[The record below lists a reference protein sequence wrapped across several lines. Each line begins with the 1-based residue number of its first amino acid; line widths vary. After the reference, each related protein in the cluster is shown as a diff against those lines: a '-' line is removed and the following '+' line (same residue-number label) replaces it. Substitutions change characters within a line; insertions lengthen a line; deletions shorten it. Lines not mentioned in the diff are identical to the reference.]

1 MNIFEV
7 IEVRSVLE
15 VLLIVLEIEKETLL
29 VIMYPM
35 PGPLGSSIDDFILL
49 IHELPTQHRM
59 LIIGDLLDVDH
70 MLPKL
75 IL

>member
-1 MNIFEV
+1 
-7 IEVRSVLE
+7 
-15 VLLIVLEIEKETLL
+15 
-29 VIMYPM
+29 MYPM

-70 MLPKL
+70 ILPKL
-75 IL
+75 TLSLKILTCLSVYNIQLIYMGEYWI